1 MLSTYPSLRVGAM
14 LPPSPGR
21 ARSNPR
27 ADDSRPLALPTRT
40 HPVTIL
46 HEPDQAPVE
55 FVLHPTDLSAA
66 SERAFYHALAIA
78 IRLGS
83 RFSLLHSARGR
94 ADEGDFP
101 GVRATLAKWKEAGH
115 RDELRA
121 GGRRPRIEKLMMP
134 GKDPVVA
141 VKGYVARNPV
151 DLLVTA
157 TAGRSGLAR
166 ILKPSTAQRMA
177 REPRLPTLF
186 VPAEGRDFV
195 DGDTGRV
202 TLRRIL
208 LPMDPETDA
217 SPAMLRAVRS
227 AALLE
232 DPSLEITLLHI
243 TDGTVPRAVEAPQL
257 PYCRWTAVERPGKVV
272 EGILSAAE
280 EFQSD
285 AIYMATTWSKG
296 GFGREEGDVT
306 EQVVAG
312 APCPVMAVPTQAPG

>member
-1 MLSTYPSLRVGAM
+1 MTVLHD
-14 LPPSPGR
+14 
-21 ARSNPR
+21 SNQKP
-27 ADDSRPLALPTRT
+27 
-40 HPVTIL
+40 I
-46 HEPDQAPVE
+46 E

-66 SERAFYHALAIA
+66 SERAFHHGLAIA
-78 IRLGS
+78 VRLGT
-83 RFSLLHSARGR
+83 RFSLLHSARRSTG
-94 ADEGDFP
+94 ESDFP
-101 GVRATLAKWKEAGH
+101 GVRATLAKWRAAGL
-115 RDELRA
+115 RDGQKKA
-121 GGRRPRIEKLMMP
+121 RIEKLKMP
-134 GKDPVVA
+134 SKDPVAA
-141 VKGYVARNPV
+141 VKGYVASHPV

-157 TAGRSGLAR
+157 TEGRSGLAR

-177 REPRLPTLF
+177 RETRLLTLF
-186 VPAEGRDFV
+186 VPSQGRTFV

-232 DPSLEITLLHI
+232 DPSLEITLLHV
-243 TDGTVPRAVEAPQL
+243 TDGSAPRAVEAPQL
-257 PYCRWTAVERPGKVV
+257 PYCRWTAVERPGGVV
-272 EGILSAAE
+272 DGILAAAE

-312 APCPVMAVPTQAPG
+312 APCPVMAVPTASTD

>member
-1 MLSTYPSLRVGAM
+1 M
-14 LPPSPGR
+14 
-21 ARSNPR
+21 
-27 ADDSRPLALPTRT
+27 
-40 HPVTIL
+40 TIL

-55 FVLHPTDLSAA
+55 FILHPTDLSAA

-78 IRLGS
+78 VRLGS
-83 RFSLLHSARGR
+83 RFSLLHSARR
-94 ADEGDFP
+94 PADEGDLP
-101 GVRATLAKWKEAGH
+101 GVRATLAKWKAAGY
-115 RDELRA
+115 RDEL
-121 GGRRPRIEKLMMP
+121 GPGRKRPRIEKLMMP
-134 GKDPVVA
+134 GKDPVAA
-141 VKGYVARNPV
+141 VKGYVARHPV
-151 DLLVTA
+151 DMLVTA
-157 TAGRSGLAR
+157 TEGRTGLAR

-177 REPRLPTLF
+177 RETKLPTLF
-186 VPAEGRDFV
+186 VPAEGRTFV

-208 LPMDPETDA
+208 LPMDPQTDA

-243 TDGTVPRAVEAPQL
+243 TDGSEPRAIDAPQL
-257 PYCRWTAVERPGKVV
+257 PYCRWFAVERPGKVV
-272 EGILSAAE
+272 DGILAAAE

-306 EQVVAG
+306 EQVVAE
-312 APCPVMAVPTQAPG
+312 APCPVMAVPTATP

>member
-1 MLSTYPSLRVGAM
+1 MISTYPSARAGAM
-14 LPPSPGR
+14 LRRP
-21 ARSNPR
+21 
-27 ADDSRPLALPTRT
+27 ADPTSTRHAVTVLHDSEPT
-40 HPVTIL
+40 PI
-46 HEPDQAPVE
+46 E

-66 SERAFYHALAIA
+66 SERAFHHALAIA
-78 IRLGS
+78 TRLGT
-83 RFSLLHSARGR
+83 RFTLLHSARR
-94 ADEGDFP
+94 ATDEGDFP
-101 GVRATLAKWKEAGH
+101 GVRATLSKWRATGH
-115 RDELRA
+115 RD
-121 GGRRPRIEKLMMP
+121 GGKSARIEKLMMP
-134 GKDPVVA
+134 GKDPVAA
-141 VKGYVARNPV
+141 VKGYVARNAV
-151 DLLVTA
+151 DMLVTA
-157 TAGRSGLAR
+157 TEGRSGLAR

-177 REPRLPTLF
+177 RETRLPTLF
-186 VPAEGRDFV
+186 VPAEGRTFV

-232 DPSLEITLLHI
+232 DPMLEITLLHV
-243 TDGTVPRAVEAPQL
+243 TDGAPPRAIDAPQL

-272 EGILSAAE
+272 NGILAAAE
-280 EFQSD
+280 EFKSD

-312 APCPVMAVPTQAPG
+312 APCPVMAVPTDHNAQGG